1 MKRLRLC
8 LCEWA
13 PESPWATFTLEGRSG
28 YVRGL
33 GGGRG
38 GGSRGSGQMLPRK
51 LVTVIPVPLLLL
63 ISSANS
69 LILRAPFWCFFFSTT
84 LLTHMEAQST
94 VHI

>member
-1 MKRLRLC
+1 M
-8 LCEWA
+8 
-13 PESPWATFTLEGRSG
+13 
-28 YVRGL
+28 RGL

-69 LILRAPFWCFFFSTT
+69 LILRAPFWCFFFFNNFID
-84 LLTHMEAQST
+84 AYGST
-94 VHI
+94 VNCAYLKHTV